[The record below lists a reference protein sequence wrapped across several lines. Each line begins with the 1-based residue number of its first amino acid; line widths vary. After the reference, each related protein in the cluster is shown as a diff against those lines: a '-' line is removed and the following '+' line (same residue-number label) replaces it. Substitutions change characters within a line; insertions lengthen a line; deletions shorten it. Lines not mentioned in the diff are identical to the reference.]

1 MNDIDDAA
9 ALGLRL
15 AQMTAP
21 AFVFAGSQLT
31 PDEREEFFRA
41 FCAGLSAMAQNL
53 IGHDTTVLALTVVA
67 GLPPVDTT
75 VRPTH

>member
-1 MNDIDDAA
+1 MTEIDDAA

-15 AQMTAP
+15 AQINAP
-21 AFVFAGSQLT
+21 AFVYATAQLT

-41 FCAGLSAMAQNL
+41 FCAGLSAMAQSL
-53 IGHDTTVLALTVVA
+53 IGHDATVLAFHVVA